1 MGEFQLFLRT
11 TQNMI
16 LNFISFS
23 ILMLM
28 CRLHLE
34 FTMLIQTMLIPNKRT
49 LEKKEII

>member
-28 CRLHLE
+28 SRLHLE

-49 LEKKEII
+49 LEKK